1 MAAYG
6 VLRWVRTVV
15 SPDAV
20 VSSEMV
26 SGISLCP
33 EKLELDGELPT
44 AVPTPTT
51 TPASTQGSASNANT
65 PSSISEKSGLVHEH
79 LTKAGIAVNETS
91 QAPRCD
97 IQPLRRTLTARQQVK
112 SV

>member
-20 VSSEMV
+20 VSSERV

-33 EKLELDGELPT
+33 EKLELDGELAT

-51 TPASTQGSASNANT
+51 TPASTQGSSSNANT
-65 PSSISEKSGLVHEH
+65 PNSITEKSGMLHEH
-79 LTKAGIAVNETS
+79 LTKAGIIGVNETS
-91 QAPRCD
+91 KAPRSD
-97 IQPLRRTLTARQQVK
+97 MQHIEEDAD
-112 SV
+112 S